1 MCGGCTSGSEN
12 KESKVGG
19 RLLKQLFWVCSPFTL
34 MSSPKRVNRWWDAE
48 PELCLVENLAGSA
61 VLQPQNA
68 AEKADFCTTYIYSFC
83 CTREE
88 IAEDLVPVPEIPT
101 ELQDVFAAAGNMWHC
116 GLYWSPIAQTIPLS
130 FLGFLQR
137 YPPNYIACNNF
148 SFAYT
153 KLLS

>member
-101 ELQDVFAAAGNMWHC
+101 ELQGCLCCCWKYVALW
-116 GLYWSPIAQTIPLS
+116 PLLVTNSSNNS
-130 FLGFLQR
+130 FELSGF
-137 YPPNYIACNNF
+137 PAKVP
-148 SFAYT
+148 T
-153 KLLS
+153 KLYSLQ